1 MAERSGLLNRRTPK
15 RVPRVRIPVSPHNF
29 IIMDPRERELL
40 LRIKNLEQE
49 VEDLKVVINTAQ
61 TALRS
66 CEVALRPYEKKY
78 QEVFVTSAKWVLNYK
93 L

>member
-1 MAERSGLLNRRTPK
+1 MLNRRTPK
-15 RVPRVRIPVSPHNF
+15 RVPRVRIPVSPLKIF
-29 IIMDPRERELL
+29 IMDPREKELL
-40 LRIKNLEQE
+40 LQIKNLQQE
-49 VEDLKVVINTAQ
+49 VEDLKVVVNTAQ

-66 CEVALRPYEKKY
+66 CETALRHDEKKY

>member
-1 MAERSGLLNRRTPK
+1 
-15 RVPRVRIPVSPHNF
+15 
-29 IIMDPRERELL
+29 
-40 LRIKNLEQE
+40 
-49 VEDLKVVINTAQ
+49 VEDLKVVVNTAQ

-66 CEVALRPYEKKY
+66 CEVVLRPDEKKY

>member
-1 MAERSGLLNRRTPK
+1 VGSSPTPTAK
-15 RVPRVRIPVSPHNF
+15 F
-29 IIMDPRERELL
+29 FIMDPREKELL
-40 LRIKNLEQE
+40 LQVKNLQQE
-49 VEDLKVVINTAQ
+49 VEDLKVVVNTAQ

-66 CEVALRPYEKKY
+66 CETALRHDEKKY